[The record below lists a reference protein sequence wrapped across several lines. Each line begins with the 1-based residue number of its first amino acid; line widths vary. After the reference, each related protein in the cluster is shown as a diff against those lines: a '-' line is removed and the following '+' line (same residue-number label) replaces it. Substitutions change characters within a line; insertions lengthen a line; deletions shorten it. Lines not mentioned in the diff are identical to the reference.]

1 MVQRPL
7 GNHHDGPDTL
17 LVTPDTADTAQ
28 TEPVTEE
35 TEATEA
41 LRELITPVRFVLW
54 DLDGPICRLF
64 SGHPAHQV
72 ARDLVELID
81 RRGLGGLLTERERST
96 ADPQV
101 VLLGLGRRHPSSDL
115 IIDVEKWL
123 TQQELTAAP
132 KAYPTTW
139 ADPLIRT
146 WSRRARFAITTNNSA
161 LAASRYI
168 ATRGLADC
176 FPYIYGRTR
185 DLDRMKPHPHTLR
198 LALNAMGAEPSR
210 ALMLGD
216 APTDFEAARD
226 AGVPF
231 LGYACTE
238 GKLKALLDVGVP
250 LAHTVNS
257 LKPVLDVL
265 RTQLPDQA

>member
-1 MVQRPL
+1 M
-7 GNHHDGPDTL
+7 
-17 LVTPDTADTAQ
+17 TPDTAQ
-28 TEPVTEE
+28 TEPVAAE
-35 TEATEA
+35 TES
-41 LRELITPVRFVLW
+41 LRELITPVRYVLW

-81 RRGLGGLLTERERST
+81 RRGLGGLLKERERNT
-96 ADPQV
+96 VDPQA
-101 VLLGLGRRHPSSDL
+101 VLLGLGRRHPRSDL
-115 IIDVEKWL
+115 IVDLEKWL

-146 WSRRARFAITTNNSA
+146 WSRRATFAITTNNSA
-161 LAASRYI
+161 LAAARYI
-168 ATRGLADC
+168 ETRGLTDC
-176 FPYIYGRTR
+176 FPYMYGRTR
-185 DLDRMKPHPHTLR
+185 DLDLMKPHPHILR
-198 LALNAMGAEPSR
+198 QALNAMGADPSR
-210 ALMLGD
+210 SLMLGD

-231 LGYACTE
+231 LGYARNE
-238 GKLKALLDVGVP
+238 RNLKALREAGVP
-250 LAHTVNS
+250 LPHTVDS

-265 RTQLPDQA
+265 RAHLPDHP

>member
-1 MVQRPL
+1 
-7 GNHHDGPDTL
+7 
-17 LVTPDTADTAQ
+17 VTPDTAQ
-28 TEPVTEE
+28 TEQVTAE
-35 TEATEA
+35 TES

-72 ARDLVELID
+72 ARDLVTLID
-81 RRGLGGLLTERERST
+81 RRGLGGLLTELERST

-115 IIDVEKWL
+115 IIGLEKWL

-161 LAASRYI
+161 LAAARYME
-168 ATRGLADC
+168 TRGLADC
-176 FPYIYGRTR
+176 FPHIYGRTR
-185 DLDRMKPHPHTLR
+185 DLDLMKPHPHILR
-198 LALNAMGAEPSR
+198 QALNAMGADPSR
-210 ALMLGD
+210 SLMLGD

-231 LGYACTE
+231 LGYGRNE
-238 GKLKALLDVGVP
+238 RKLKALLEAGVP
-250 LAHTVNS
+250 FAHIVNS

-265 RTQLPDQA
+265 RSHLPYQA

>member
-1 MVQRPL
+1 M
-7 GNHHDGPDTL
+7 
-17 LVTPDTADTAQ
+17 TPDTAQ
-28 TEPVTEE
+28 TEPVTVE
-35 TEATEA
+35 TES

-72 ARDLVELID
+72 ARDLVTLID

-115 IIDVEKWL
+115 IIDLEKWL

-161 LAASRYI
+161 LAAARYI
-168 ATRGLADC
+168 DTRGLADC

-185 DLDRMKPHPHTLR
+185 DLDLMKPHPHILR
-198 LALNAMGAEPSR
+198 QALNAMGADPSR
-210 ALMLGD
+210 SLMLGD

-231 LGYACTE
+231 LGYARNE
-238 GKLKALLDVGVP
+238 RKLKALLEAEVP
-250 LAHTVNS
+250 PEHIVNS
-257 LKPVLDVL
+257 LKPVLDIL
-265 RTQLPDQA
+265 RTRLPDQA

>member
-1 MVQRPL
+1 MTV
-7 GNHHDGPDTL
+7 
-17 LVTPDTADTAQ
+17 
-28 TEPVTEE
+28 E
-35 TEATEA
+35 TES

-72 ARDLVELID
+72 ARDLVKLID

-101 VLLGLGRRHPSSDL
+101 VLLGLGSRHPSSDL
-115 IIDVEKWL
+115 IIDLEKWL

-132 KAYPTTW
+132 KAYPTEW

-146 WSRRARFAITTNNSA
+146 WSQRARFAVTTNNSA
-161 LAASRYI
+161 LAAARYI
-168 ATRGLADC
+168 ETRGLTDC

-185 DLDRMKPHPHTLR
+185 DLDLMKPHPHILR
-198 LALNAMGAEPSR
+198 QALNAMGADPAR

-216 APTDFEAARD
+216 APTDFEAARE

-231 LGYACTE
+231 LGYARTDH
-238 GKLKALLDVGVP
+238 KLRALQDAGVP
-250 LAHTVNS
+250 LPHTVNS

-265 RTQLPDQA
+265 RGPLQDPA

>member
-1 MVQRPL
+1 MTV
-7 GNHHDGPDTL
+7 
-17 LVTPDTADTAQ
+17 
-28 TEPVTEE
+28 E
-35 TEATEA
+35 TES

-81 RRGLGGLLTERERST
+81 RRGLGGLLTERERT
-96 ADPQV
+96 TTDPQV
-101 VLLGLGRRHPSSDL
+101 VLLGLSRRHPSSDL
-115 IIDVEKWL
+115 IIDLEKWL

-161 LAASRYI
+161 LAAARYI
-168 ATRGLADC
+168 ESRGLTDC
-176 FPYIYGRTR
+176 FPYMYGRTR
-185 DLDRMKPHPHTLR
+185 DLDLMKPHPHTLR
-198 LALNAMGAEPSR
+198 QALNAMGADPSR

-216 APTDFEAARD
+216 APTDFEAARE

-231 LGYACTE
+231 LGYACNE
-238 GKLKALLDVGVP
+238 HKLKALREVGVP
-250 LAHTVNS
+250 LSSTVDS

-265 RTQLPDQA
+265 RAQLPDQA

>member
-1 MVQRPL
+1 M
-7 GNHHDGPDTL
+7 
-17 LVTPDTADTAQ
+17 TAE
-28 TEPVTEE
+28 TEP
-35 TEATEA
+35 
-41 LRELITPVRFVLW
+41 LRELITPVRHVLW

-81 RRGLGGLLTERERST
+81 RRGLGGLLTERERGTS
-96 ADPQV
+96 DPQV

-115 IIDVEKWL
+115 IVDLEQWL

-132 KAYPTTW
+132 KAFPTSW

-146 WSRRARFAITTNNSA
+146 WSRRATFAITTNNSA
-161 LAASRYI
+161 LAAARYI
-168 ATRGLADC
+168 ETRSLAEC

-185 DLDRMKPHPHTLR
+185 DLDLMKPHPHILR
-198 LALNAMGAEPSR
+198 QALNAMGADPSR
-210 ALMLGD
+210 SLMVGD
-216 APTDFEAARD
+216 APTDFEAARE

-231 LGYACTE
+231 LGYAQNDR
-238 GKLKALLDVGVP
+238 KLKALREAGVP
-250 LAHTVNS
+250 LSRTVNS

-265 RTQLPDQA
+265 RTLLPGRT

>member
-1 MVQRPL
+1 M
-7 GNHHDGPDTL
+7 
-17 LVTPDTADTAQ
+17 TPDTAQ
-28 TEPVTEE
+28 TEPVTVE
-35 TEATEA
+35 TES

-72 ARDLVELID
+72 ARDLVTLID

-115 IIDVEKWL
+115 IIDLEKWL

-146 WSRRARFAITTNNSA
+146 WARRARFAITTNNSA
-161 LAASRYI
+161 LAAARYI
-168 ATRGLADC
+168 DTRGLADC

-185 DLDRMKPHPHTLR
+185 DLDLMKPHPHILR
-198 LALNAMGAEPSR
+198 QALNAMGADPSR
-210 ALMLGD
+210 SLMLGD

-231 LGYACTE
+231 LGYARNE
-238 GKLKALLDVGVP
+238 RKLKALLEAEVP
-250 LAHTVNS
+250 PGHIVNS
-257 LKPVLDVL
+257 LKPVLDIL
-265 RTQLPDQA
+265 RTRLPDQA

>member
-1 MVQRPL
+1 M
-7 GNHHDGPDTL
+7 
-17 LVTPDTADTAQ
+17 TPDTAQ
-28 TEPVTEE
+28 TEPVTVE
-35 TEATEA
+35 TES

-81 RRGLGGLLTERERST
+81 RRGLGGLLTERERT
-96 ADPQV
+96 TTDPQV
-101 VLLGLGRRHPSSDL
+101 VLLGLSRRHPSSDL
-115 IIDVEKWL
+115 IIDLEKWL

-161 LAASRYI
+161 LAAARYI
-168 ATRGLADC
+168 ESRGLTDC
-176 FPYIYGRTR
+176 FPYMYGRTR
-185 DLDRMKPHPHTLR
+185 DLDLMKPHPHTLR
-198 LALNAMGAEPSR
+198 QALNAMGADPSR

-216 APTDFEAARD
+216 APTDFEAARE

-231 LGYACTE
+231 LGYACNE
-238 GKLKALLDVGVP
+238 HKLKALREVGVP
-250 LAHTVNS
+250 LSSTVDS

-265 RTQLPDQA
+265 RAQLPDQA

>member
-1 MVQRPL
+1 M
-7 GNHHDGPDTL
+7 
-17 LVTPDTADTAQ
+17 TPDTAQ
-28 TEPVTEE
+28 TEPVTAQ
-35 TEATEA
+35 TES
-41 LRELITPVRFVLW
+41 LRELITPVRYVLW

-81 RRGLGGLLTERERST
+81 RRGLGGLLTEWERDT
-96 ADPQV
+96 EDPQV

-115 IIDVEKWL
+115 IVDLEEWL

-132 KAYPTTW
+132 KAYPTSW

-161 LAASRYI
+161 LAAARYI
-168 ATRGLADC
+168 DTRGLAEC
-176 FPYIYGRTR
+176 FPYMYGRTR
-185 DLDRMKPHPHTLR
+185 DLDLMKPHPHILR
-198 LALNAMGAEPSR
+198 QALNAMGADPAR
-210 ALMLGD
+210 ALMVGD

-231 LGYACTE
+231 LGYAHNE
-238 GKLKALLDVGVP
+238 RKLKALLDAGVP
-250 LAHTVNS
+250 LPHTVNS
-257 LKPVLDVL
+257 LKLVLDVL
-265 RTQLPDQA
+265 RAPLAGQ

>member
-1 MVQRPL
+1 M
-7 GNHHDGPDTL
+7 
-17 LVTPDTADTAQ
+17 TPDTAQ
-28 TEPVTEE
+28 TEPVTVE
-35 TEATEA
+35 TES

-81 RRGLGGLLTERERST
+81 QRGLGGLLTERERST

-101 VLLGLGRRHPSSDL
+101 VLLGLSRRHPSSDL
-115 IIDVEKWL
+115 IIDLEKWL

-132 KAYPTTW
+132 KAFPTTW

-161 LAASRYI
+161 LAAARYI
-168 ATRGLADC
+168 ESRGLTDC
-176 FPYIYGRTR
+176 FPYMYGRTR
-185 DLDRMKPHPHTLR
+185 DLDLMKPHPHTLR
-198 LALNAMGAEPSR
+198 QALNAMGADPSR
-210 ALMLGD
+210 TLMLGD
-216 APTDFEAARD
+216 APTDFEAARE

-231 LGYACTE
+231 LGYARND
-238 GKLKALLDVGVP
+238 GKLKALREVGVP
-250 LAHTVNS
+250 LSSTVDS

-265 RTQLPDQA
+265 RAQLPDQA

>member
-1 MVQRPL
+1 M
-7 GNHHDGPDTL
+7 
-17 LVTPDTADTAQ
+17 TPDTAQ
-28 TEPVTEE
+28 TEPVTVE
-35 TEATEA
+35 TES

-72 ARDLVELID
+72 ARDLVTLID

-115 IIDVEKWL
+115 IIDLEKWL

-161 LAASRYI
+161 LAAARYI
-168 ATRGLADC
+168 DTRGLADC

-185 DLDRMKPHPHTLR
+185 DLDLMKPHPHILR
-198 LALNAMGAEPSR
+198 QALNAMGADPSR
-210 ALMLGD
+210 SLMLGD

-231 LGYACTE
+231 LGYARNE
-238 GKLKALLDVGVP
+238 RKLKALLEAEVP
-250 LAHTVNS
+250 PGHIVNS
-257 LKPVLDVL
+257 LKPVLDIL
-265 RTQLPDQA
+265 RTRLPDQA

>member
-1 MVQRPL
+1 MTV
-7 GNHHDGPDTL
+7 
-17 LVTPDTADTAQ
+17 
-28 TEPVTEE
+28 E
-35 TEATEA
+35 TES

-81 RRGLGGLLTERERST
+81 QRGLGGLLTERERST

-101 VLLGLGRRHPSSDL
+101 VLLGLSRRHPSSDL
-115 IIDVEKWL
+115 IIDLEKWL

-132 KAYPTTW
+132 KAFPTTW

-161 LAASRYI
+161 LAAARYI
-168 ATRGLADC
+168 ESRGLTDC
-176 FPYIYGRTR
+176 FPYMYGRTR
-185 DLDRMKPHPHTLR
+185 DLDLMKPHPHTLR
-198 LALNAMGAEPSR
+198 QALNAMGADPSR
-210 ALMLGD
+210 TLMLGD
-216 APTDFEAARD
+216 APTDFEAARE

-231 LGYACTE
+231 LGYARND
-238 GKLKALLDVGVP
+238 GKLKALREVGVP
-250 LAHTVNS
+250 LSSTVDS

-265 RTQLPDQA
+265 RAQLPDQA

>member
-35 TEATEA
+35 TDS

-72 ARDLVELID
+72 ARDLVALID

-115 IIDVEKWL
+115 ITDVEKWL

-161 LAASRYI
+161 LAAARYI
-168 ATRGLADC
+168 ATRGLTDC

-198 LALNAMGAEPSR
+198 QALTAMGAEPSR
-210 ALMLGD
+210 SLMLGD
-216 APTDFEAARD
+216 APTDFEAARE
-226 AGVPF
+226 AGVAF
-231 LGYACTE
+231 LGYARNE
-238 GKLKALLDVGVP
+238 RKLKALLEAGVP
-250 LAHTVNS
+250 LSHTVNS

-265 RTQLPDQA
+265 RTHLPDQA